1 MSGIFPS
8 GRWAALGIAVLFTAT
23 LFSATLR
30 ADSPERWF
38 AFAPGP
44 VADSRAPGFDLR
56 WLNESVAGEH
66 GFVTARDGQFWLG
79 DSGQPVRFWG
89 VNGLPESLHGDALRA
104 AARMLAAYGVNLVRI
119 HKPIFNERGELD
131 HERVRHTQEIVRAM
145 KAEGIYTHLSVYF
158 PLWFKPTAELEW
170 LAGYDGNQHP
180 FAALLFNPDFQQRYR
195 EWVAGLLTTPDPITG
210 QGLIDEPAVFGM
222 EIQNEDSFFFWT
234 FNERNLP
241 EPQMQLLESKFADW
255 LKRRYGSLENCFERW
270 GSAQLP
276 RDAIAQNRVAMRPL
290 WNIAHE
296 RTRRDQDTA
305 AFLWETQTGFYRD
318 TYQWL
323 RQLGFK
329 GMIHGSNWT
338 TADSAVLTPLEKL
351 SYTTGDFLD
360 RHGYFSCALQGEFA
374 AWSLR
379 ADYTY
384 RDRSSLRLEAGDAP
398 GSKTFNHPATDT
410 QYDDKPSII
419 SETTYERPNRFRS
432 EAPLFFASYSALQD
446 TDAVIHFALD
456 GVQWQVKPNFWMQP
470 WTLASPAM
478 LGQFPAAALIYRQ
491 GLIAPGEV
499 VADIR
504 LNRDQLLQ
512 LSGTPLHTEAD
523 FDGLRAADL
532 PADAPGDRQSMVH
545 PALHYIG
552 RTQVQFSEQPPELT
566 LTSLQPYFDPVQ
578 QTITSSTGEL
588 ILDYG
593 RGILR
598 IDAPKVQAVS
608 GDLRAATDGI
618 ALKDVTIRSPL
629 DLIHVV
635 VVSLDGQPISQ
646 SQRMLLQVM
655 SEEQNSG
662 YSSERMPDG
671 RCRITNLGT
680 DPWQVRELVGAVSF
694 HRADAGQLIAQPLDH
709 NGQPSGDPLPA
720 ASLQLLPQT
729 LYYLI
734 QAPPTS
740 RPSP

>member
-1 MSGIFPS
+1 
-8 GRWAALGIAVLFTAT
+8 
-23 LFSATLR
+23 
-30 ADSPERWF
+30 
-38 AFAPGP
+38 
-44 VADSRAPGFDLR
+44 
-56 WLNESVAGEH
+56 
-66 GFVTARDGQFWLG
+66 
-79 DSGQPVRFWG
+79 
-89 VNGLPESLHGDALRA
+89 
-104 AARMLAAYGVNLVRI
+104 
-119 HKPIFNERGELD
+119 
-131 HERVRHTQEIVRAM
+131 
-145 KAEGIYTHLSVYF
+145 
-158 PLWFKPTAELEW
+158 
-170 LAGYDGNQHP
+170 
-180 FAALLFNPDFQQRYR
+180 
-195 EWVAGLLTTPDPITG
+195 
-210 QGLIDEPAVFGM
+210 
-222 EIQNEDSFFFWT
+222 
-234 FNERNLP
+234 
-241 EPQMQLLESKFADW
+241 
-255 LKRRYGSLENCFERW
+255 
-270 GSAQLP
+270 
-276 RDAIAQNRVAMRPL
+276 
-290 WNIAHE
+290 
-296 RTRRDQDTA
+296 
-305 AFLWETQTGFYRD
+305 
-318 TYQWL
+318 
-323 RQLGFK
+323 
-329 GMIHGSNWT
+329 
-338 TADSAVLTPLEKL
+338 
-351 SYTTGDFLD
+351 
-360 RHGYFSCALQGEFA
+360 LQGEFA

-608 GDLRAATDGI
+608 GDLHAATDGI

-646 SQRMLLQVM
+646 SERMLLQVM